1 MDEAEEGRQNQG
13 VRHNWHSFVWALCH
27 DSVADSCARLPKPSL
42 RILLYDTPRTRTLA
56 AHYDSAPPTPHAK
69 HLTMPGF
76 SRRRTM
82 ISALALAGV
91 APAFSASAISAPAD
105 PANPWDVRH
114 TARRSLLAEDS
125 WFCTYMEKALACGES
140 TACAAADGCAEMF
153 GQCHADYE
161 YTYGTGS
168 TASNWQTDS
177 PRVKCIL
184 DRSDCQDDSMSE
196 YTDIMTACEAHT
208 TESACNGGTDCE
220 WDEDIDECVID
231 LAAHAQ
237 HECPI
242 LYASVSGATSPRLP
256 GAAVACAAGVVAA
269 ATLFA

>member
-1 MDEAEEGRQNQG
+1 MHEAEEGRQNQG

-140 TACAAADGCAEMF
+140 TACAAADGCVNDATE
-153 GQCHADYE
+153 GCIADYA
-161 YTYGTGS
+161 TRYGPGTTDDSAARPSWRRRTWRAIWIAPPPPAS
-168 TASNWQTDS
+168 TA
-177 PRVKCIL
+177 PCR
-184 DRSDCQDDSMSE
+184 
-196 YTDIMTACEAHT
+196 T
-208 TESACNGGTDCE
+208 T
-220 WDEDIDECVID
+220 
-231 LAAHAQ
+231 
-237 HECPI
+237 
-242 LYASVSGATSPRLP
+242 
-256 GAAVACAAGVVAA
+256 
-269 ATLFA
+269 